1 VSGRGQG
8 RGLGSD
14 SQQIMVIMVI
24 PEPVDF
30 PLPTCGERARVRG
43 LGSDS
48 QLSYLKRR
56 TTFMNRSVKGIY
68 RTV

>member
-1 VSGRGQG
+1 
-8 RGLGSD
+8 
-14 SQQIMVIMVI
+14 MVIMVI